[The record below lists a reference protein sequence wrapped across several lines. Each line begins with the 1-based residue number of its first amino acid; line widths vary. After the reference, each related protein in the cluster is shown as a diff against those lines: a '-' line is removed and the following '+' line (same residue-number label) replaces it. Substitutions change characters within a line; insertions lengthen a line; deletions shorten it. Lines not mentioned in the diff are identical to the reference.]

1 MICRDRPPG
10 RSVYEILSI
19 FWTVEDAGP
28 YKVGV
33 QNQKMPQFCV
43 GTNVSF
49 ERNSKV
55 RFTAVRY
62 NISKGDNM
70 DSKIEK
76 EFVKSYIDKNYQ
88 ERLLYELGS
97 SKKRVNALSRFS
109 HNAETILKKSVSKR
123 IITSV
128 GDFQEKDQTVYII
141 SWDEK
146 DGLTMP
152 LSDAVRYLEASYMS
166 VILIGKDFSLIKEEA
181 ENGCAKIFYLK

>member
-1 MICRDRPPG
+1 
-10 RSVYEILSI
+10 
-19 FWTVEDAGP
+19 
-28 YKVGV
+28 
-33 QNQKMPQFCV
+33 
-43 GTNVSF
+43 
-49 ERNSKV
+49 
-55 RFTAVRY
+55 
-62 NISKGDNM
+62 M

-109 HNAETILKKSVSKR
+109 HNAETILKQSVNKR
-123 IITSV
+123 IITSL
-128 GDFQEKDQTVYII
+128 GEFQEKDQSVYII

-146 DGLTMP
+146 DGITMP
-152 LSDAVRYLEASYMS
+152 LSDAVSHLEASYMS

>member
-1 MICRDRPPG
+1 
-10 RSVYEILSI
+10 
-19 FWTVEDAGP
+19 
-28 YKVGV
+28 
-33 QNQKMPQFCV
+33 
-43 GTNVSF
+43 
-49 ERNSKV
+49 
-55 RFTAVRY
+55 
-62 NISKGDNM
+62 M

-88 ERLLYELGS
+88 ERLLHELGS
-97 SKKRVNALSRFS
+97 SKKRANALSRFS

-123 IITSV
+123 TITSL

-141 SWDEK
+141 SLDEK

>member
-1 MICRDRPPG
+1 
-10 RSVYEILSI
+10 
-19 FWTVEDAGP
+19 
-28 YKVGV
+28 
-33 QNQKMPQFCV
+33 
-43 GTNVSF
+43 
-49 ERNSKV
+49 
-55 RFTAVRY
+55 
-62 NISKGDNM
+62 M

-97 SKKRVNALSRFS
+97 SKKRVNALARFS

-123 IITSV
+123 IITSL

-166 VILIGKDFSLIKEEA
+166 VILIGKDLHLKQKPYTPS
-181 ENGCAKIFYLK
+181 YLNV

>member
-1 MICRDRPPG
+1 
-10 RSVYEILSI
+10 
-19 FWTVEDAGP
+19 
-28 YKVGV
+28 
-33 QNQKMPQFCV
+33 
-43 GTNVSF
+43 
-49 ERNSKV
+49 
-55 RFTAVRY
+55 
-62 NISKGDNM
+62 M

-123 IITSV
+123 IITSL
-128 GDFQEKDQTVYII
+128 DNFQEKDQTVYLI

-146 DGLTMP
+146 DGITMP

>member
-1 MICRDRPPG
+1 
-10 RSVYEILSI
+10 
-19 FWTVEDAGP
+19 
-28 YKVGV
+28 
-33 QNQKMPQFCV
+33 
-43 GTNVSF
+43 
-49 ERNSKV
+49 
-55 RFTAVRY
+55 
-62 NISKGDNM
+62 M

-123 IITSV
+123 IITSL

-141 SWDEK
+141 SLDEK

>member
-1 MICRDRPPG
+1 M
-10 RSVYEILSI
+10 E
-19 FWTVEDAGP
+19 
-28 YKVGV
+28 
-33 QNQKMPQFCV
+33 Q
-43 GTNVSF
+43 
-49 ERNSKV
+49 NSKV

-62 NISKGDNM
+62 NMSKGDNM

-88 ERLLYELGS
+88 ERLLYEFGS

-109 HNAETILKKSVSKR
+109 HNAETILRKSVSKR
-123 IITSV
+123 IITSL

-152 LSDAVRYLEASYMS
+152 LSDAVRHLEASYMS
-166 VILIGKDFSLIKEEA
+166 VILIGKDFSLIKEET
-181 ENGCAKIFYLK
+181 ENGYAKIFYLK

>member
-1 MICRDRPPG
+1 
-10 RSVYEILSI
+10 
-19 FWTVEDAGP
+19 
-28 YKVGV
+28 
-33 QNQKMPQFCV
+33 
-43 GTNVSF
+43 
-49 ERNSKV
+49 
-55 RFTAVRY
+55 
-62 NISKGDNM
+62 M
-70 DSKIEK
+70 DSNIEK

-109 HNAETILKKSVSKR
+109 HNAETILKKSASKR
-123 IITSV
+123 IITSL

>member
-1 MICRDRPPG
+1 MI
-10 RSVYEILSI
+10 S
-19 FWTVEDAGP
+19 
-28 YKVGV
+28 
-33 QNQKMPQFCV
+33 PQ
-43 GTNVSF
+43 S
-49 ERNSKV
+49 SKV

-62 NISKGDNM
+62 NISQGDNM

-109 HNAETILKKSVSKR
+109 HNAETILKQSVSKR
-123 IITSV
+123 IITSL

-146 DGLTMP
+146 DGTTMS
-152 LSDAVRYLEASYMS
+152 LSDAIRYLESSYMS
-166 VILIGKDFSLIKEEA
+166 AILIGSSFSLIKEET
-181 ENGCAKIFYLK
+181 ETGKPKTFYLKVRL